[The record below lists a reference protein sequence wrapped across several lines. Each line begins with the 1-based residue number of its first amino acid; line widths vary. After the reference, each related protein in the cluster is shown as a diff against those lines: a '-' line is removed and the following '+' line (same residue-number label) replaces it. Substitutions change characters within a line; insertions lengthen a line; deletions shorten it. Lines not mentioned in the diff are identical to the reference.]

1 MKIDF
6 NEPFIFKSKL
16 DLPPR
21 PPTMCPGCGHRS
33 TYYAIKMA
41 VKSMKIKA
49 VYPNDIGCYTLGYFP
64 PINMA
69 DLSFSMGSSIGIG
82 LGLSKT
88 SKEELV
94 ISFIGDSTF
103 FHAGIPALI
112 NSVYNKSRILVI
124 IMDNS
129 ITAMTGHQPHPGS
142 GINIEKE
149 KTRIVKIEDVVR
161 SIGID
166 FVEIVDAYDVKGI
179 IATVKKAVQYIV
191 NENAPAVIISK
202 RPCAL
207 LEMRNLTKR
216 EIKIKKYYI
225 DTEKCI
231 RCGICTDWFGCPA
244 ITKNKNQYQIIEELC
259 TGCSVCS
266 QICPVKAIS
275 VKEND

>member
-1 MKIDF
+1 
-6 NEPFIFKSKL
+6 
-16 DLPPR
+16 
-21 PPTMCPGCGHRS
+21 
-33 TYYAIKMA
+33 
-41 VKSMKIKA
+41 
-49 VYPNDIGCYTLGYFP
+49 
-64 PINMA
+64 
-69 DLSFSMGSSIGIG
+69 
-82 LGLSKT
+82 
-88 SKEELV
+88 
-94 ISFIGDSTF
+94 
-103 FHAGIPALI
+103 
-112 NSVYNKSRILVI
+112 
-124 IMDNS
+124 MDNS